1 MRIELS
7 PEAERDTDS
16 IAVFLARSYL
26 GFGYS
31 ATEAFDMAASRTLRL
46 VATARRIATA
56 PHRGERHDHL
66 LPGLRHLTLD
76 DAVFY
81 FVSTDQAVRIVAIFW
96 SGQDHHRIIADRIAA
111 LR

>member
-1 MRIELS
+1 MRTEFSPASREDLRAIGRHLRLSYRQFGQS
-7 PEAERDTDS
+7 PEE
-16 IAVFLARSYL
+16 ARSASNDRL
-26 GFGYS
+26 RRIRRS
-31 ATEAFDMAASRTLRL
+31 AD
-46 VATARRIATA
+46 RIATA

-66 LPGLRHLTLD
+66 VPGLRHLTLD

-81 FVSTDQAVRIVAIFW
+81 FVATDEAVRIVAIFW